1 MYKIELETLRKLV
14 DINNWLNQIEVK
26 GMQNLQLLSTSIVS
40 IQQILQ
46 KIDDE
51 NKDNQQN
58 QNQQIIV
65 DNTKEGK

>member
-51 NKDNQQN
+51 NKDNQN
-58 QNQQIIV
+58 KQIIV

>member
-51 NKDNQQN
+51 NKDK
-58 QNQQIIV
+58 QIIV